1 MNFRL
6 KNGAW
11 KTYAGPEYLNCFGSA
26 RPVIHCFK
34 TRAFVLNKTGKDVR
48 IWFVGTSIPQLIDG
62 DTRMEFYKKNGAF
75 STRGKNRLIRS
86 FTYQGEKLKVCYT
99 RTPAVKAFDRLVAIR
114 NEENAQARQELGEA
128 LAKGDYATAS
138 DYLYAQLTPLTPL
151 PTYCILGCDTKST
164 P

>member
-6 KNGAW
+6 KKGFTR
-11 KTYAGPEYLNCFGSA
+11 TYAGPEYLNCFGSA
-26 RPVIHCFK
+26 RPIIHCFK

-86 FTYQGEKLKVCYT
+86 FTSQGEKLQVFYT
-99 RTPAVKAFDRLVAIR
+99 RTSAVRAFDRLVAAR
-114 NEENAQARQELGEA
+114 KEENAQARKELGEA
-128 LAKGDYATAS
+128 VSKGDYATAS
-138 DYLYAQLTPLTPL
+138 AY
-151 PTYCILGCDTKST
+151 I
-164 P
+164 

>member
-6 KNGAW
+6 KKGFTL
-11 KTYAGPEYLNCFGSA
+11 TYAGPEYLNCFGSA
-26 RPVIHCFK
+26 RPIIHCFK

-86 FTYQGEKLKVCYT
+86 FTSHTGEKLQVFYT
-99 RTPAVKAFDRLVAIR
+99 RTSAVRAFDRLVAAR
-114 NEENAQARQELGEA
+114 KEENAQARKELGEA

-138 DYLYAQLTPLTPL
+138 AY
-151 PTYCILGCDTKST
+151 I
-164 P
+164 

>member
-6 KNGAW
+6 KKGFTL
-11 KTYAGPEYLNCFGSA
+11 TYAGPEYLNCFGSA
-26 RPVIHCFK
+26 RPIIHCFK

-86 FTYQGEKLKVCYT
+86 FTSHTGEKLQVFYT
-99 RTPAVKAFDRLVAIR
+99 RTSAVRAFDRLVAAR
-114 NEENAQARQELGEA
+114 KEENAQARKELGEA
-128 LAKGDYATAS
+128 VSKGDYATAS
-138 DYLYAQLTPLTPL
+138 AY
-151 PTYCILGCDTKST
+151 I
-164 P
+164 